1 MKEIKPIIR
10 KWFDW
15 LINKN
20 VMGKKPKIIRDR
32 LKDKR
37 LIINNIR
44 RLFDYEKEER
54 KKKKQNEKI
63 IKDNIIR
70 YIRILFEQGKE
81 EDYYEPKRV
90 SNVWNKNYIEYESNG
105 DKNRNLSLD
114 EYLNKIESYL
124 RNTIINL

>member
-1 MKEIKPIIR
+1 MKEIRPIIR
-10 KWFDW
+10 KWFDR

-32 LKDKR
+32 LKDK
-37 LIINNIR
+37 IINDIK

-70 YIRILFEQGKE
+70 DIRILFEQEKE
-81 EDYYEPKRV
+81 HYYEPKRI
-90 SNVWNKNYIEYESNG
+90 SNFWDNNYIEYERKG
-105 DKNRNLSLD
+105 DKHKNSVNISNQL
-114 EYLNKIESYL
+114 YFFKI
-124 RNTIINL
+124 